1 MTQAANNYGQVL
13 YERKVPKEMVADAE
27 ALFLE
32 VPQLKEALVSPVVKK
47 SEKTA
52 SLTGYF
58 RQS

>member
-13 YERKVPKEMVADAE
+13 YELKVPKEMVEEAE
-27 ALFLE
+27 VLIRE

-58 RQS
+58 QQS